1 LYVWKY
7 TFKITNKEHGIKR
20 ATLKLILEE
29 DKEDLTTRQIISKFY
44 KEDTKNGSP
53 IFEIISN
60 DMFPMDETLLPIFKR
75 KVMSYIGQ
83 QVKNLEKSKLVKY
96 EF

>member
-1 LYVWKY
+1 
-7 TFKITNKEHGIKR
+7 
-20 ATLKLILEE
+20 
-29 DKEDLTTRQIISKFY
+29 
-44 KEDTKNGSP
+44 
-53 IFEIISN
+53 
-60 DMFPMDETLLPIFKR
+60 MDETLLPIFKR